1 MKSDNKNLFDIEK
14 LTDCYL
20 EEMGLFGDINFK
32 TFCEF
37 LEWNISFLKI
47 DTDNKD
53 ELANI
58 FNSVVDGIIK
68 KMKKCN
74 EFYKNS

>member
-20 EEMGLFGDINFK
+20 EDMELFGDINFK

-37 LEWNISFLKI
+37 LEWNISFL
-47 DTDNKD
+47 NHN
-53 ELANI
+53 ELELVNI
-58 FNSVVDGIIK
+58 FNSVIDEIIK
-68 KMKKCN
+68 KLEN
-74 EFYKNS
+74 EKM

>member
-20 EEMGLFGDINFK
+20 EEMELFGDIHFK

-47 DTDNKD
+47 DTVDNKT

-58 FNSVVDGIIK
+58 FNSVIDEIIK
-68 KMKKCN
+68 KLEN
-74 EFYKNS
+74 EKM

>member
-1 MKSDNKNLFDIEK
+1 MKPDNTNNNLFDIEK

-20 EEMGLFGDINFK
+20 EEIQFFEDICFK

-37 LEWNISFLKI
+37 LKMNFPFLKI
-47 DTDNKD
+47 DIINDRI

-58 FNSVVDGIIK
+58 FNSVVDEIIK
-68 KMKKCN
+68 KLNN
-74 EFYKNS
+74 EKM

>member
-20 EEMGLFGDINFK
+20 EDMEVFGDINFK

-37 LEWNISFLKI
+37 LEWNISFLNNDRI
-47 DTDNKD
+47 

-58 FNSVVDGIIK
+58 FNSVVDEIIK
-68 KMKKCN
+68 KLEN
-74 EFYKNS
+74 EKM

>member
-20 EEMGLFGDINFK
+20 EDMELFGDINFK

-37 LEWNISFLKI
+37 LEWNVSFLNNDKI
-47 DTDNKD
+47 

-58 FNSVVDGIIK
+58 FNSVIDEIIK
-68 KMKKCN
+68 KLEN
-74 EFYKNS
+74 EKM

>member
-1 MKSDNKNLFDIEK
+1 MKSNNTNNNLFDIEK

-20 EEMGLFGDINFK
+20 EDVELFGDIHFK

-37 LEWNISFLKI
+37 LEWNIPFLKI
-47 DTDNKD
+47 DIVNDRI

-58 FNSVVDGIIK
+58 FNSVIDEIIK
-68 KMKKCN
+68 KLEN
-74 EFYKNS
+74 EKM

>member
-1 MKSDNKNLFDIEK
+1 MKPDNINNNLFNIEK

-20 EEMGLFGDINFK
+20 EEIQFFEDIHFK

-37 LEWNISFLKI
+37 LKMNFPFLKI
-47 DTDNKD
+47 DIINDRI

-58 FNSVVDGIIK
+58 FNSVINEIIK
-68 KMKKCN
+68 KLEN
-74 EFYKNS
+74 EKM